1 MGRVVHYYR
10 INEHDRRVAVLKD
23 TLLERSSTKIK
34 LNYRSLLKDK
44 ENARLCVT
52 QKADLTKPQGWRL
65 LKIKNKIPL
74 IMMKNSLLYV
84 RYL

>member
-10 INEHDRRVAVLKD
+10 INEHDQRVAVLKD

-52 QKADLTKPQGWRL
+52 QKADLTKTQGWRL

>member
-10 INEHDRRVAVLKD
+10 INDRRVAVLKD

-52 QKADLTKPQGWRL
+52 QKADLTKPQG
-65 LKIKNKIPL
+65 
-74 IMMKNSLLYV
+74 
-84 RYL
+84 

>member
-1 MGRVVHYYR
+1 MDRVVHYYR

-52 QKADLTKPQGWRL
+52 QKADLR
-65 LKIKNKIPL
+65 
-74 IMMKNSLLYV
+74 
-84 RYL
+84 

>member
-23 TLLERSSTKIK
+23 ALLAVLKDTLLERSSTKTK
-34 LNYRSLLKDK
+34 LNYRSLLKYM

-52 QKADLTKPQGWRL
+52 QKADLTKPQG
-65 LKIKNKIPL
+65 
-74 IMMKNSLLYV
+74 
-84 RYL
+84 

>member
-34 LNYRSLLKDK
+34 LNYRSLLKDRK
-44 ENARLCVT
+44 MPGCV
-52 QKADLTKPQGWRL
+52 L
-65 LKIKNKIPL
+65 LKRL
-74 IMMKNSLLYV
+74 T
-84 RYL
+84 

>member
-1 MGRVVHYYR
+1 MDRVVHYYR

-44 ENARLCVT
+44 ENARMCVT
-52 QKADLTKPQGWRL
+52 QKADLTNPQR
-65 LKIKNKIPL
+65 
-74 IMMKNSLLYV
+74 
-84 RYL
+84 

>member
-10 INEHDRRVAVLKD
+10 INEHDRRVAVLKE

-44 ENARLCVT
+44 ENARLSVT
-52 QKADLTKPQGWRL
+52 QKADLTKPQG
-65 LKIKNKIPL
+65 
-74 IMMKNSLLYV
+74 
-84 RYL
+84 